1 MKDLSVKKRPTK
13 MASSA
18 ARREREQCQHE
29 QNYKTWLASDK
40 FTSLEDLNEK
50 LSKDL
55 SSDFKVLLDKN
66 SANGVQ
72 YLKVLLDKNS
82 ANGVQY
88 LTIFTVASQQNV
100 MPSMEN
106 VLKIIED
113 ATFEMYK
120 CGCKIAKSKLRYII
134 HDHKNRFTLV
144 SQVLNVIGFLKNYQL
159 DSHDEMKK
167 VKVLLEEVDMEN
179 ISEKDRQLLSFI
191 KMQLDLSQ
199 KYPNNRR
206 YSNDFLIKCAI
217 LYRSSPRM
225 YHLLKEEMGFIVPD
239 ESTVQR
245 VTRIAAYKGGID
257 AETRATFKA
266 FAENLTE
273 REKILH
279 LGIDEVHTL
288 NTLQLLGSDLGSD
301 LAAWQWSRL

>member
-1 MKDLSVKKRPTK
+1 M
-13 MASSA
+13 
-18 ARREREQCQHE
+18 
-29 QNYKTWLASDK
+29 
-40 FTSLEDLNEK
+40 
-50 LSKDL
+50 
-55 SSDFKVLLDKN
+55 
-66 SANGVQ
+66 
-72 YLKVLLDKNS
+72 LDKNS

-113 ATFEMYK
+113 GTFEMYK
-120 CGCKIAKSKLRYII
+120 CGCKIANSKLRYII

-144 SQVLNVIGFLKNYQL
+144 SQVLNAIDFLKNYQV

-167 VKVLLEEVDMEN
+167 VKELLEEVDMEN
-179 ISEKDRQLLSFI
+179 FSEKDRQLLSFI
-191 KMQLDLSQ
+191 KMKLDLSQ
-199 KYPNNRR
+199 KSPNNRR

-225 YHLLKEEMGFIVPD
+225 YQLLKEEMGFIVPD

-257 AETRATFKA
+257 AETRATFKD

-288 NTLQLLGSDLGSD
+288 NTLQLLGGDLRGLTNDGEVASVLLPVHANAVFGNFSEMVSMTPKVASKTSDIREELDAAIKFSQKQALVFTLSASMATQPM
-301 LAAWQWSRL
+301 LAIIIHLK